1 MRLARKAF
9 TVVAV
14 ALVLAPAGIAHADNT
29 NDNSNTNNNSTVG
42 GYLDSG
48 SGSDDSKGWPPT
60 KLDWPPSDMTTD
72 GLSSSG
78 GNGGDG
84 DSGSGKAPPIV
95 MPSGQTAPPK
105 GDDAADSAGSTSP
118 TATPTPTPIVPAGGT
133 NP

>member
-1 MRLARKAF
+1 MRLTRKAF
-9 TVVAV
+9 AVAV
-14 ALVLAPAGIAHADNT
+14 AALVLAPTGIAHADNT

-42 GYLDSG
+42 GYLDGG

-78 GNGGDG
+78 NGGDG
-84 DSGSGKAPPIV
+84 DSGSGKATPIV
-95 MPSGQTAPPK
+95 MPSGQTAAAK
-105 GDDAADSAGSTSP
+105 SDDAADSAASTS
-118 TATPTPTPIVPAGGT
+118 TTPTPIVPVGGT